1 MGHHTL
7 MVGLVLAIAPLV
19 VAARAASPEVSL
31 ETALAMPDAELAAT
45 CNRASVARKYVELA
59 RAGSTVT
66 IGRRRVTARNADAVA
81 ADIDAQ
87 LDVCREAIAQRG
99 VAEIGGVWAGSAAGC
114 ERAGSLLAQAMK
126 SPGSGVRFEQDGITL
141 AITVFGRTSDG
152 EDFSFPASGTV
163 VGHYIAMIDPGNS
176 DYLLQG
182 EATEAAIV
190 LRPDAKSVLAAWPVW
205 AGPPKPEDL
214 ASCAV
219 SLQRSSG
226 ESAPTVAAPEPHRD
240 PYEGIP
246 PSSSP
251 LTDITGWLTRAES
264 SELNRTLELL
274 WKKRRLA
281 ISVLVMQGLPSET
294 IESFTQRVVHARG
307 TGGARGG
314 REGCT
319 TQSRLR
325 SPRLSPP
332 SMPGVRVPDSLRHFQ
347 FRARLARDVARI
359 RQRDYGVGAPP
370 FAANAFMASARP
382 SSRTM
387 SSISSS
393 SALPIT
399 SDHVF
404 SSPPALSSL

>member
-7 MVGLVLAIAPLV
+7 MVGLVLALAPLV

-87 LDVCREAIAQRG
+87 LDVCREAIARRG
-99 VAEIGGVWAGSAAGC
+99 VAQIGGVWAGSAAGC

-141 AITVFGRTSDG
+141 AITVSGRTSDG
-152 EDFSFPASGTV
+152 ENFSFPASGTV

-226 ESAPTVAAPEPHRD
+226 ESAPTVAAPEPYRD

-294 IESFTQRVVHARG
+294 IESFTQRVAHARG

-314 REGCT
+314 A
-319 TQSRLR
+319 LLVLVR
-325 SPRLSPP
+325 SDTLAHLAVGGAEAEVITPE
-332 SMPGVRVPDSLRHFQ
+332 VAANIV
-347 FRARLARDVARI
+347 ARDVLPAMRAGRVHDAI
-359 RQRDYGVGAPP
+359 Q
-370 FAANAFMASARP
+370 AAIASIVAALDAGSPRP
-382 SSRTM
+382 
-387 SSISSS
+387 
-393 SALPIT
+393 
-399 SDHVF
+399 
-404 SSPPALSSL
+404 